1 MIKIERTE
9 TYGWEAAIRGM
20 RNPLNSWDK
29 SDSDFQNGTVT
40 IGENDLSLMKRL
52 SKAGS
57 DHGKYLRM
65 IHVQCDIVAPA
76 YFTAE
81 LDTYKV
87 GTTRNSCSL
96 QHKGS
101 SRDFTAEDFSVGFD
115 MIYDILD
122 GNSLCLDPNLSWL
135 STEWRHVINALNN
148 LRAVYYQTGDYR
160 FFIALRSLMP
170 MGYNYRFTWD
180 TNYAVLKN
188 IYHSRKNHKL
198 EEWHTL
204 CDWIEQLPYAEGLI
218 YEC

>member
-29 SDSDFQNGTVT
+29 SDSDFQNGGITV
-40 IGENDLSLMKRL
+40 GDNDLALMKRL

-65 IHVQCDIVAPA
+65 IHVQCDIIAPV

-87 GTTRNSCSL
+87 GTTRNSCSM
-96 QHKGS
+96 QHKGA
-101 SRDFTAEDFSVGFD
+101 SRDFTIRDFSVDDRIYNLIEPGHSDYPELFHVADEWENVID
-115 MIYDILD
+115 M
-122 GNSLCLDPNLSWL
+122 
-135 STEWRHVINALNN
+135 LNK
-148 LRAVYYQTGDYR
+148 LRRTYNETGDYR
-160 FFIALRSLMP
+160 YFVMLRSLMP